1 MQEQILESENIL
13 QLRPASGSGKIRRSV
28 IGTEPTVLA
37 DVYEEET
44 NIAIWQR
51 ALANDLN
58 TSVSDFVKAYPS
70 FQTSITVTPAN
81 VHSAIGELIDASKF
95 SDLCD
100 DITELVTMFCTLFDL
115 KRTGLRLATLEK
127 AMCPKFHVDRVPCRL
142 ITTYQGIATEWLEH
156 SSVNREKLGLG
167 SQGLPDHESG
177 LYQKPSDIKRLK
189 PGDVGL
195 LKGENWEGN
204 HLAGLVH
211 RSPAVAAG
219 ENRLLLTLDFSG

>member
-1 MQEQILESENIL
+1 MQEQILESANIL

-100 DITELVTMFCTLFDL
+100 DITELV
-115 KRTGLRLATLEK
+115 
-127 AMCPKFHVDRVPCRL
+127 KFHVDRVPCRL